1 MSIMNVPPE
10 PPDPS
15 LPAEG
20 LISGA
25 ADVAAAVQAPES
37 AAVAAGLLPAT
48 RPRSAFRRGLEV
60 FLENKLAVA
69 GAVII
74 VVMVLFCSL
83 GPLFYHGNTTVV
95 NFANEL
101 LPPGG
106 GHPLGT
112 DSNGN
117 DVLARLMTSGQISLE
132 VGIAAAILATVIGVL
147 WGSVA
152 GYFGGIID
160 AVMMRVV
167 DAVLSI
173 PVLFLALVIVAIVT
187 PTEPIL
193 ILVIAMTSWL
203 TTSRLVRGRGAVAAG
218 TGVRAGDEGDGRRQR
233 RPPCCGTSR
242 RTRCAPIM
250 VEPGC
255 RWRAIGLV
263 VALGYLG
270 LRHQASEEDWGAML
284 SNGITYVADGYW
296 WLIVPAGVCIVIVI
310 TAFIWISKACATP
323 SRSGSTPLGKAIPA
337 RHLEESTVTRTHG
350 TPAPARRICA
360 PEVRLAA
367 PAYPFVA

>member
-1 MSIMNVPPE
+1 MSVFNVPPE

-15 LPAEG
+15 LPTEG
-20 LISGA
+20 LISDTVTVG
-25 ADVAAAVQAPES
+25 AAVQAPAE
-37 AAVAAGLLPAT
+37 AAVAAGMLPAT

-60 FLENKLAVA
+60 FFENKLAVA
-69 GAVII
+69 GGVII

-95 NFANEL
+95 NFINQT
-101 LPPGG
+101 LPPGA

-112 DSNGN
+112 DANGN

-160 AVMMRVV
+160 AVMMRIV

-187 PTEPIL
+187 PSEPIL

-203 TTSRLVRGRGAVAAG
+203 TTSRLVRGEALSLRVREYVQAMRVMGGGSARAVLRHIAPNAIG
-218 TGVRAGDEGDGRRQR
+218 TIVVNLSFQVAD
-233 RPPCCGTSR
+233 
-242 RTRCAPIM
+242 
-250 VEPGC
+250 
-255 RWRAIGLV
+255 AIGLV
-263 VALGYLG
+263 VALSYLG
-270 LRHQASEEDWGAML
+270 LGIRPPEEDWGAML

-310 TAFIWISKACATP
+310 TAFIWIGEGLRDA
-323 SRSGSTPLGKAIPA
+323 
-337 RHLEESTVTRTHG
+337 V
-350 TPAPARRICA
+350 
-360 PEVRLAA
+360 EVRLQRR
-367 PAYPFVA
+367 